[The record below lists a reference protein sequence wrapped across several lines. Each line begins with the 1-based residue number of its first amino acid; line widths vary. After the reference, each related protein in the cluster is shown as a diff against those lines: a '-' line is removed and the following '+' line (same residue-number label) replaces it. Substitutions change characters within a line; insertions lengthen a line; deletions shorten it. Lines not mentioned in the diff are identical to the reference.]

1 MTSLRWDVIILKV
14 PNDDRKDRNK
24 EYEMN
29 HLIVLGSTGLEVS
42 PICFGTWQLS
52 PRFWGEQSKTD
63 ILAAMNTAFDA
74 GINFFDTADAYG
86 DGYAETV
93 VGEFLAGKPRDAIVI
108 CTKVFNHFNP
118 DGSRYPDLSPAHI
131 RQRCDLQLQRM
142 GIETID
148 LYLLHM
154 FDPLTPMAEVAETMD
169 LLKKQGKIR
178 NYGLSNHTAEQLRA
192 QRHFGAYDVVQ
203 PRYSLVNAEIESDLL
218 PYCEAEGVGVM
229 VYSPMHKGL
238 LTGKYTGNE
247 TFTDFRKNHPDFQG
261 QRFQAIATAVKSLE
275 PLARRC
281 RLSIYQ
287 LVLTVTL
294 MHPGIDVAVVGIKNS
309 PQIADAIGA
318 LDKTISREDYFAVRK
333 ALAVDGISKIQ
344 DAGGQ
349 SK

>member
-1 MTSLRWDVIILKV
+1 MSHR
-14 PNDDRKDRNK
+14 
-24 EYEMN
+24 
-29 HLIVLGSTGLEVS
+29 IVLGSTGLEVS

-63 ILAAMNTAFDA
+63 VLAAMNAAFDA

-93 VGEFLAGKPRDAIVI
+93 VGEFLAGKPRDAVVI

-154 FDPLTPMAEVAETMD
+154 FDPLTPVAEVAETMD

-178 NYGLSNHTAEQLRA
+178 NYGVSNHTVEQLRA
-192 QRHFGAYDVVQ
+192 QRRFGAYNAIQ
-203 PRYSLVNAEIESDLL
+203 PRYSLVDTDIESDLL
-218 PYCEAEGVGVM
+218 PYCQAENVAVM

-238 LTGKYTGNE
+238 LTGKYKGSE

-261 QRFQAIATAVKSLE
+261 QRFQAIAAAVKSLE
-275 PLARRC
+275 PLANKYQ
-281 RLSIYQ
+281 LSIYQ
-287 LVLTVTL
+287 LVLTATL
-294 MHPGIDVAVVGIKNS
+294 MHPGIDVAVVGIKS
-309 PQIADAIGA
+309 PPQIADAIGA
-318 LDKTISREDYFAVRK
+318 MGKAISREDYFAVRK
-333 ALAVDGISKIQ
+333 ALAIDGISKIQ

-349 SK
+349 RK

>member
-1 MTSLRWDVIILKV
+1 MSNRIAFG
-14 PNDDRKDRNK
+14 N
-24 EYEMN
+24 
-29 HLIVLGSTGLEVS
+29 TGLEVS

-63 ILAAMNTAFDA
+63 ILAAMNTALDS

-93 VGEFLAGKPRDAIVI
+93 VGEFLVGKPRDAVVI

-118 DGSRYPDLSPAHI
+118 DGSRYPDLSPTHI

-154 FDPLTPMAEVAETMD
+154 FDPLTPLAEVAETMD
-169 LLKKQGKIR
+169 SLKKEGKIR
-178 NYGLSNHTAEQLRA
+178 SYGVSNHTVEQLRA
-192 QRHFGAYDVVQ
+192 QRHFGAYEAIQ
-203 PRYSLVNAEIESDLL
+203 PRYSLVDTEIESNLL
-218 PYCEAEGVGVM
+218 PYCEAENIGVM

-261 QRFQAIATAVKSLE
+261 QRFQAIATSVKSLAL
-275 PLARRC
+275 LANKYS
-281 RLSIYQ
+281 LSIYQ
-287 LVLTVTL
+287 LVLTATL
-294 MHPGIDVAVVGIKNS
+294 MHPGIDVAVVGIKNP

-318 LDKTISREDYFAVRK
+318 IGKTISREDYFAIRK
-333 ALAVDGISKIQ
+333 ALAIDGISKIQ
-344 DAGGQ
+344 DASGER
-349 SK
+349 K